1 MSLKLNLSCIYAPSP
16 VGQVECQ
23 AVPTQ
28 SGIPG
33 GLCLWRRYTDRQTHC
48 CHPWETHWVGEHQ
61 GCGRRERGVTGGFL
75 EMATLRLGLNERIG
89 GSQEEK
95 TGKGVLGNSF
105 GEVTGVQEHGTDSAS
120 PIFTYIGN
128 KVW

>member
-1 MSLKLNLSCIYAPSP
+1 
-16 VGQVECQ
+16 
-23 AVPTQ
+23 
-28 SGIPG
+28 
-33 GLCLWRRYTDRQTHC
+33 
-48 CHPWETHWVGEHQ
+48 
-61 GCGRRERGVTGGFL
+61 
-75 EMATLRLGLNERIG
+75 MATLRLGLNERIG